1 VEELIDPATGQW
13 DVELVTKTFVDEEV
27 KSILSIPVH
36 PELDDVVAWHDDSR
50 GLFSVRSAYKV
61 QKEHEKR
68 SSRRGVQT
76 TSSGSDMDRDLWKSL
91 WKLNCPG
98 KFKHFLWRFA
108 HNSLALRMGLER
120 RGMELDTKCVMFG
133 RLNED
138 GCHLFFR
145 CKHVVPVWKEMRLE
159 SVREGLA
166 QLRSAKKVTR
176 SVLGMKKGERLK
188 VVILLRQWWL
198 ERNRVREGE
207 NMRGASDLA
216 MLAHKLSDEFQTI
229 GKTCAV
235 KLPVQR

>member
-1 VEELIDPATGQW
+1 VELIDPDSGQW
-13 DVELVTKTFVDEEV
+13 DVELVTETFVDEDV

-50 GLFSVRSAYKV
+50 SLFSVRSAYKV

-68 SSRRGVQT
+68 SSRRAVQT

-91 WKLNCPG
+91 WKLDCPG

-108 HNSLALRMGLER
+108 HNSLTLRMGLER
-120 RGMELDTKCVMFG
+120 RGMELDTKCVMCG

-166 QLRSAKKVTR
+166 QLRSAKEVTR
-176 SVLGMKKGERLK
+176 SV
-188 VVILLRQWWL
+188 ILNTLYY
-198 ERNRVREGE
+198 
-207 NMRGASDLA
+207 LA
-216 MLAHKLSDEFQTI
+216 NK
-229 GKTCAV
+229 
-235 KLPVQR
+235 